1 MKIRRFIAVFLS
13 ALILCGVLTVP
24 AAALEDPA
32 IRAKAALL
40 VEAETG
46 TILYDKNIHD
56 ELSIAS
62 TTKIMSALLVF
73 EAIDRGELRL
83 DQQVTATAT
92 ALRGLPEDGS
102 TADIVEGETLTV
114 EQLLYCML
122 VISAN
127 ETCNIL
133 GETLCGSVD
142 AFVERMN
149 QRAQELGCKNTHF
162 ANTTGLTQSGHYS
175 SAYDLYLITREAMK
189 HEDFMT
195 MVNTKSY
202 EIPPTNKTEEER
214 VLHST
219 NALISNWRLAGYL
232 YSGAQGIKTGSTD
245 AAGQCL
251 VSSAVRGSRTL
262 ISVVLGAEKVEKENG
277 SGYIVESFTE
287 TARLFDWGF
296 DNFAPQQVLD
306 ENELIQEV
314 PVALSK
320 QVSTVAVHPAE
331 SADAMLPK
339 DLDVSALTRTVTLD
353 NETALAPIA
362 AGDRLGEITVSYG
375 DTTYVTVPLLAVAD
389 VSASRFLSLRH
400 AIGEFFSQRSARIAV
415 LALVVLVAA
424 LVLWFRFYGRNR
436 PSGACMP
443 GLLREHYRALG
454 QNDYIATVHRLD
466 RLVGGVML
474 FSRRRDVTGKLTAV
488 VAEHRVTKEYL
499 AVLRGTPAQD
509 EATLTDLLFRDAAH
523 NKSYVVKRMRKGVR
537 QASLSYTVQ
546 GEADG
551 LTLVR
556 VQLHTGR
563 THQIRVQFSS
573 RGLPLL
579 GDIRYGSKADCS
591 PALWSTRLALTHPV
605 TGKPIDIACPPPDA
619 WPWNLFA

>member
-13 ALILCGVLTVP
+13 ALTLCGLLTVP
-24 AAALEDPA
+24 ASALEDPN

-46 TILYDKNIHD
+46 TILYDKNCHD

-83 DQQVTATAT
+83 DQSITATAS

-133 GETLCGSVD
+133 GEVVAGSVEG
-142 AFVERMN
+142 FVERMN
-149 QRAQELGCKNTHF
+149 QRAQELGCQNTHF

-175 SAYDLYLITREAMK
+175 SAYDLYLITRQAIQYDE
-189 HEDFMT
+189 FMT

-262 ISVVLGAEKVEKENG
+262 ISVVLGAERVEKENG

-296 DNFAPQQVLD
+296 DNFSAQQVLD
-306 ENELIQEV
+306 KNELVQEV
-314 PVALSK
+314 QVSLSK
-320 QVSTVAVHPAE
+320 EVGSVAVHPAE
-331 SADAMLPK
+331 DASAMLPK
-339 DLDVSALTRTVTLD
+339 DIDISALTRTVTLD
-353 NETALAPIA
+353 NDPALAPIA
-362 AGDRLGEITVSYG
+362 AGDRLGEITVSYNG
-375 DTTYVTVPLLAVAD
+375 TDYVTVPLLAVAD
-389 VSASRFLSLRH
+389 VSASRFLLAGHTIS
-400 AIGEFFSQRSARIAV
+400 EFFSQRSARIAV
-415 LALVVLVAA
+415 IALLVLVVA
-424 LVLWFRFYGRNR
+424 LVLWFRIYGRNR
-436 PSGACMP
+436 
-443 GLLREHYRALG
+443 
-454 QNDYIATVHRLD
+454 
-466 RLVGGVML
+466 
-474 FSRRRDVTGKLTAV
+474 
-488 VAEHRVTKEYL
+488 
-499 AVLRGTPAQD
+499 
-509 EATLTDLLFRDAAH
+509 
-523 NKSYVVKRMRKGVR
+523 
-537 QASLSYTVQ
+537 
-546 GEADG
+546 
-551 LTLVR
+551 
-556 VQLHTGR
+556 
-563 THQIRVQFSS
+563 
-573 RGLPLL
+573 
-579 GDIRYGSKADCS
+579 RYGKGGN
-591 PALWSTRLALTHPV
+591 TQYRHRTYRGRRH
-605 TGKPIDIACPPPDA
+605 
-619 WPWNLFA
+619 

>member
-13 ALILCGVLTVP
+13 ALTLCGLLTVP
-24 AAALEDPA
+24 ASALEDPD

-46 TILYDKNIHD
+46 TILYDKNCHD

-83 DQQVTATAT
+83 DQSITATAS

-133 GETLCGSVD
+133 GEAVAGSVEG
-142 AFVERMN
+142 FVERMN
-149 QRAQELGCKNTHF
+149 QRAQELGCQNTHF

-175 SAYDLYLITREAMK
+175 SAYDLYLITRQAMQYD
-189 HEDFMT
+189 EFMT

-262 ISVVLGAEKVEKENG
+262 ISVVLGAERVEKENG

-296 DNFAPQQVLD
+296 DNFSAQQVLD
-306 ENELIQEV
+306 KNELVQEV
-314 PVALSK
+314 QVSLSK
-320 QVSTVAVHPAE
+320 EVGSVAVHPAE
-331 SADAMLPK
+331 DASAMLPK
-339 DLDVSALTRTVTLD
+339 DIDISALTRTITLD
-353 NETALAPIA
+353 NDPALAPIA
-362 AGDRLGEITVSYG
+362 AGDRLGEITVSYNG
-375 DTTYVTVPLLAVAD
+375 TDYVTVPLLAVAD
-389 VSASRFLSLRH
+389 VSASRFLLAGHTIS
-400 AIGEFFSQRSARIAV
+400 EFFSQRSARIAV
-415 LALVVLVAA
+415 IALLVLVVA
-424 LVLWFRFYGRNR
+424 LVLWFRIYGRNR
-436 PSGACMP
+436 
-443 GLLREHYRALG
+443 
-454 QNDYIATVHRLD
+454 
-466 RLVGGVML
+466 
-474 FSRRRDVTGKLTAV
+474 
-488 VAEHRVTKEYL
+488 
-499 AVLRGTPAQD
+499 
-509 EATLTDLLFRDAAH
+509 
-523 NKSYVVKRMRKGVR
+523 
-537 QASLSYTVQ
+537 
-546 GEADG
+546 
-551 LTLVR
+551 
-556 VQLHTGR
+556 
-563 THQIRVQFSS
+563 
-573 RGLPLL
+573 
-579 GDIRYGSKADCS
+579 RYGKGGN
-591 PALWSTRLALTHPV
+591 TQYRHRTYRGRRH
-605 TGKPIDIACPPPDA
+605 
-619 WPWNLFA
+619 

>member
-62 TTKIMSALLVF
+62 TTKIMSALLIF
-73 EAIDRGELRL
+73 EAIERGELQL

-436 PSGACMP
+436 
-443 GLLREHYRALG
+443 
-454 QNDYIATVHRLD
+454 
-466 RLVGGVML
+466 
-474 FSRRRDVTGKLTAV
+474 
-488 VAEHRVTKEYL
+488 
-499 AVLRGTPAQD
+499 
-509 EATLTDLLFRDAAH
+509 
-523 NKSYVVKRMRKGVR
+523 
-537 QASLSYTVQ
+537 
-546 GEADG
+546 
-551 LTLVR
+551 
-556 VQLHTGR
+556 
-563 THQIRVQFSS
+563 
-573 RGLPLL
+573 
-579 GDIRYGSKADCS
+579 RYGKPGSKQYRHHS
-591 PALWSTRLALTHPV
+591 YRGRRH
-605 TGKPIDIACPPPDA
+605 
-619 WPWNLFA
+619 

>member
-1 MKIRRFIAVFLS
+1 MKLRRLLSVFLLA
-13 ALILCGVLTVP
+13 ALLCGLFTVP
-24 AAALEDPA
+24 AAALEDPD

-46 TILYDKNIHD
+46 TILYDKHAHD

-62 TTKIMSALLVF
+62 TTKLMSALLIF
-73 EAIDRGELRL
+73 EAIERGELRM
-83 DQQVTATAT
+83 DQSVTATAS

-133 GETLCGSVD
+133 GETVAGSVD

-175 SAYDLYLITREAMK
+175 CAYDLYLITREAMTF
-189 HEDFMT
+189 EDFMT
-195 MVNTKSY
+195 IVNTKSY

-296 DNFAPQQVLD
+296 DNFSSRQVLD
-306 ENELIQEV
+306 ENELVQEV

-320 QVSTVAVHPAE
+320 QVSTVAVHPAQ
-331 SADAMLPK
+331 SAEAMLPK
-339 DLDVSALTRTVTLD
+339 DLDVESLTRTVTLD

-375 DTTYVTVPLLAVAD
+375 DTEYVTVPLLAVAD
-389 VSASRFLSLRH
+389 VSASRFLLARH
-400 AIGEFFSQRSARIAV
+400 AVGEFFSRPSIRIAAIALLV
-415 LALVVLVAA
+415 LIVA

-436 PSGACMP
+436 
-443 GLLREHYRALG
+443 
-454 QNDYIATVHRLD
+454 
-466 RLVGGVML
+466 
-474 FSRRRDVTGKLTAV
+474 
-488 VAEHRVTKEYL
+488 
-499 AVLRGTPAQD
+499 
-509 EATLTDLLFRDAAH
+509 
-523 NKSYVVKRMRKGVR
+523 
-537 QASLSYTVQ
+537 
-546 GEADG
+546 
-551 LTLVR
+551 
-556 VQLHTGR
+556 
-563 THQIRVQFSS
+563 
-573 RGLPLL
+573 
-579 GDIRYGSKADCS
+579 RYGKAGSKQYRHRS
-591 PALWSTRLALTHPV
+591 YHGRRH
-605 TGKPIDIACPPPDA
+605 
-619 WPWNLFA
+619 

>member
-13 ALILCGVLTVP
+13 ALTLCGLLTVP
-24 AAALEDPA
+24 AAALEDPD

-46 TILYDKNIHD
+46 TILYDKNCHD

-62 TTKIMSALLVF
+62 TTKIMSALLIF
-73 EAIDRGELRL
+73 EAIGRGEMRL
-83 DQQVTATAT
+83 DQSVTATAS

-149 QRAQELGCKNTHF
+149 QRAQELGCQNTHF

-175 SAYDLYLITREAMK
+175 SAYDLYLITREAMQYD
-189 HEDFMT
+189 EFMT

-262 ISVVLGAEKVEKENG
+262 ISVVLGAERVEKENG

-296 DNFAPQQVLD
+296 DNFSAQQVLD
-306 ENELIQEV
+306 KNELTQEV
-314 PVALSK
+314 QVALSK
-320 QVSTVAVHPAE
+320 EVSSVAVHPAE
-331 SADAMLPK
+331 DASAMLPN
-339 DLDVSALTRTVTLD
+339 DIELSALTYTVTLD
-353 NETALAPIA
+353 NDPALAPIA

-375 DTTYVTVPLLAVAD
+375 GTDYVTVPLLAVAD
-389 VSASRFLSLRH
+389 VSASRFLLARH
-400 AIGEFFSQRSARIAV
+400 SIGELFAQRSARIAV
-415 LALVVLVAA
+415 IALLVLAAA
-424 LVLWFRFYGRNR
+424 LVLWFRLYGRNR
-436 PSGACMP
+436 
-443 GLLREHYRALG
+443 
-454 QNDYIATVHRLD
+454 
-466 RLVGGVML
+466 
-474 FSRRRDVTGKLTAV
+474 
-488 VAEHRVTKEYL
+488 
-499 AVLRGTPAQD
+499 
-509 EATLTDLLFRDAAH
+509 
-523 NKSYVVKRMRKGVR
+523 
-537 QASLSYTVQ
+537 
-546 GEADG
+546 
-551 LTLVR
+551 
-556 VQLHTGR
+556 
-563 THQIRVQFSS
+563 
-573 RGLPLL
+573 
-579 GDIRYGSKADCS
+579 RYGKGGNTQYRHRSYHG
-591 PALWSTRLALTHPV
+591 RRH
-605 TGKPIDIACPPPDA
+605 
-619 WPWNLFA
+619 

>member
-142 AFVERMN
+142 AFVARMN

-175 SAYDLYLITREAMK
+175 SAYDLYLITREAIK

-245 AAGQCL
+245 EAGRCVISQAEDSGYHYFCVVMGSPVTAAEPYQNFIETRQLYRWAFGNFSL
-251 VSSAVRGSRTL
+251 RTL
-262 ISVVLGAEKVEKENG
+262 LEQG
-277 SGYIVESFTE
+277 
-287 TARLFDWGF
+287 
-296 DNFAPQQVLD
+296 
-306 ENELIQEV
+306 ELMAEV
-314 PVALSK
+314 PVKYSGDGK
-320 QVSTVAVHPAE
+320 VAKLAIKEDVVQLLRDDISLDSIIYKAE
-331 SADAMLPK
+331 LPEF
-339 DLDVSALTRTVTLD
+339 V
-353 NETALAPIA
+353 EAPIA
-362 AGDRLGEITVSYG
+362 AGDTVGKMHIMLMGEEIGTVDLVATQDFSLSWFRKTLGTIGNLLSSTVAK
-375 DTTYVTVPLLAVAD
+375 VIFIVV
-389 VSASRFLSLRH
+389 
-400 AIGEFFSQRSARIAV
+400 V
-415 LALVVLVAA
+415 LAIA
-424 LVLWFRFYGRNR
+424 G
-436 PSGACMP
+436 
-443 GLLREHYRALG
+443 
-454 QNDYIATVHRLD
+454 YIVY
-466 RLVGGVML
+466 
-474 FSRRRDVTGKLTAV
+474 AV
-488 VAEHRVTKEYL
+488 
-499 AVLRGTPAQD
+499 Q
-509 EATLTDLLFRDAAH
+509 H
-523 NKSYVVKRMRKGVR
+523 NKKRKKYR
-537 QASLSYTVQ
+537 
-546 GEADG
+546 
-551 LTLVR
+551 
-556 VQLHTGR
+556 
-563 THQIRVQFSS
+563 
-573 RGLPLL
+573 
-579 GDIRYGSKADCS
+579 SKYSD
-591 PALWSTRLALTHPV
+591 R
-605 TGKPIDIACPPPDA
+605 
-619 WPWNLFA
+619 NY

>member
-13 ALILCGVLTVP
+13 ALTLCGLLTVP
-24 AAALEDPA
+24 ASALEDPD

-46 TILYDKNIHD
+46 TILYDKNCHD

-83 DQQVTATAT
+83 DQSITATAS

-133 GETLCGSVD
+133 GEAVAGSVEG
-142 AFVERMN
+142 FVERMN
-149 QRAQELGCKNTHF
+149 QRAQELGCQNTHF

-175 SAYDLYLITREAMK
+175 SAYDLYLITRQAMQYD
-189 HEDFMT
+189 EFMT

-232 YSGAQGIKTGSTD
+232 YSGAQGIKTGSTN

-262 ISVVLGAEKVEKENG
+262 ISVVLGAERVEKENG

-296 DNFAPQQVLD
+296 DNFSAQQVLD
-306 ENELIQEV
+306 KNELVQEV
-314 PVALSK
+314 QVSLSK
-320 QVSTVAVHPAE
+320 EVGSVAVHPAE
-331 SADAMLPK
+331 DASAMLPK
-339 DLDVSALTRTVTLD
+339 DIDISALTRTVTLD
-353 NETALAPIA
+353 NDPALAPIA
-362 AGDRLGEITVSYG
+362 AGDRLGEITVSYNG
-375 DTTYVTVPLLAVAD
+375 TDYVTVPLLAVAD
-389 VSASRFLSLRH
+389 VSASRFLLAGHTIS
-400 AIGEFFSQRSARIAV
+400 EFFSQRSARIAV
-415 LALVVLVAA
+415 IALLVLVVA
-424 LVLWFRFYGRNR
+424 LVLWFRIYGRNR
-436 PSGACMP
+436 
-443 GLLREHYRALG
+443 
-454 QNDYIATVHRLD
+454 
-466 RLVGGVML
+466 
-474 FSRRRDVTGKLTAV
+474 
-488 VAEHRVTKEYL
+488 
-499 AVLRGTPAQD
+499 
-509 EATLTDLLFRDAAH
+509 
-523 NKSYVVKRMRKGVR
+523 
-537 QASLSYTVQ
+537 
-546 GEADG
+546 
-551 LTLVR
+551 
-556 VQLHTGR
+556 
-563 THQIRVQFSS
+563 
-573 RGLPLL
+573 
-579 GDIRYGSKADCS
+579 RYGKGGN
-591 PALWSTRLALTHPV
+591 TQYRHRTYRGRRH
-605 TGKPIDIACPPPDA
+605 
-619 WPWNLFA
+619 

>member
-13 ALILCGVLTVP
+13 ALTLCGLLTVP
-24 AAALEDPA
+24 ASALEDPN

-46 TILYDKNIHD
+46 TILYDKNCHD

-83 DQQVTATAT
+83 DQSITATAS

-133 GETLCGSVD
+133 GEALAGSVEG
-142 AFVERMN
+142 FVERMN
-149 QRAQELGCKNTHF
+149 QRAQELGCQNTHF

-175 SAYDLYLITREAMK
+175 SAYDLYLITCQAMQYD
-189 HEDFMT
+189 EFMT

-262 ISVVLGAEKVEKENG
+262 ISVVLGAERVEKENG

-296 DNFAPQQVLD
+296 DNFSAQQVLD
-306 ENELIQEV
+306 KNELVQEV
-314 PVALSK
+314 QVSLSK
-320 QVSTVAVHPAE
+320 EVGSVAVHPAE
-331 SADAMLPK
+331 DASAMLPK
-339 DLDVSALTRTVTLD
+339 DINISALTRTVTLD
-353 NETALAPIA
+353 NDPALAPIA
-362 AGDRLGEITVSYG
+362 AGDRLGEITVSYNG
-375 DTTYVTVPLLAVAD
+375 TDYVTVPLLAVAD
-389 VSASRFLSLRH
+389 VSASRFLLAGHTIS
-400 AIGEFFSQRSARIAV
+400 EFFSQRSARIAV
-415 LALVVLVAA
+415 IALLVLVVA
-424 LVLWFRFYGRNR
+424 LVLWFRIYGRNR
-436 PSGACMP
+436 
-443 GLLREHYRALG
+443 
-454 QNDYIATVHRLD
+454 
-466 RLVGGVML
+466 
-474 FSRRRDVTGKLTAV
+474 
-488 VAEHRVTKEYL
+488 
-499 AVLRGTPAQD
+499 
-509 EATLTDLLFRDAAH
+509 
-523 NKSYVVKRMRKGVR
+523 
-537 QASLSYTVQ
+537 
-546 GEADG
+546 
-551 LTLVR
+551 
-556 VQLHTGR
+556 
-563 THQIRVQFSS
+563 
-573 RGLPLL
+573 
-579 GDIRYGSKADCS
+579 RYGKGGN
-591 PALWSTRLALTHPV
+591 TQYRHRTYRGRRH
-605 TGKPIDIACPPPDA
+605 
-619 WPWNLFA
+619 

>member
-1 MKIRRFIAVFLS
+1 MKIRRLLSVFLLA
-13 ALILCGVLTVP
+13 ALLCGLFTVP
-24 AAALEDPA
+24 AAALEDPD

-46 TILYDKNIHD
+46 TILYDKNAHD

-62 TTKIMSALLVF
+62 TTI
-73 EAIDRGELRL
+73 ERGELRM
-83 DQQVTATAT
+83 DQSVTATAS

-133 GETLCGSVD
+133 GETVAGSVD

-162 ANTTGLTQSGHYS
+162 ANTTGLTQSGHS
-175 SAYDLYLITREAMK
+175 SCADDRYLITREAMTF
-189 HEDFMT
+189 EDFMT
-195 MVNTKSY
+195 IVNTKSY

-296 DNFAPQQVLD
+296 DNFSSRQVLD
-306 ENELIQEV
+306 ENELVQEV

-320 QVSTVAVHPAE
+320 QVSTVAVHPAQ
-331 SADAMLPK
+331 SAEAMLPK
-339 DLDVSALTRTVTLD
+339 DLDVESLTRTVTLD

-375 DTTYVTVPLLAVAD
+375 DTEYVTVPLLAVAD
-389 VSASRFLSLRH
+389 VSASRFLLARH
-400 AIGEFFSQRSARIAV
+400 AVGEFFSRPSIRIAAIALLV
-415 LALVVLVAA
+415 LIVA

-436 PSGACMP
+436 
-443 GLLREHYRALG
+443 
-454 QNDYIATVHRLD
+454 
-466 RLVGGVML
+466 
-474 FSRRRDVTGKLTAV
+474 
-488 VAEHRVTKEYL
+488 
-499 AVLRGTPAQD
+499 
-509 EATLTDLLFRDAAH
+509 
-523 NKSYVVKRMRKGVR
+523 
-537 QASLSYTVQ
+537 
-546 GEADG
+546 
-551 LTLVR
+551 
-556 VQLHTGR
+556 
-563 THQIRVQFSS
+563 
-573 RGLPLL
+573 
-579 GDIRYGSKADCS
+579 RYGKAGSKQYRHRS
-591 PALWSTRLALTHPV
+591 YHGRRH
-605 TGKPIDIACPPPDA
+605 
-619 WPWNLFA
+619 